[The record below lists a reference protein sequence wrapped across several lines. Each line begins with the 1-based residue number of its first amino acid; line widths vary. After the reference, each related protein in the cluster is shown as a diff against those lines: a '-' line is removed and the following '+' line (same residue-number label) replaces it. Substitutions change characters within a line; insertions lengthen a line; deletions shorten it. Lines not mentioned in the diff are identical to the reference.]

1 MKCMLLSAGLGK
13 RLRPLTH
20 QTPKPLVKL
29 AGKSL
34 IEHHLERLAG
44 AGYEEIVINLS
55 YLGDQIKQ
63 QLQDGRRHG
72 VRIEYSHE
80 GEQPLGTGGGIIH
93 ALPLLGNKPFLVISS
108 DIWCDHPLSFPD
120 LEQDMA
126 YLVLV
131 DNPPHHPEGDFVYQ
145 SGKVYNTGKRFLTFS
160 GIGVYA
166 PELFR
171 NRSSRQLALAPLLH
185 SAVEQGHVSAEYY
198 TGQWFDIG
206 TAERLKQ
213 AEIFFSETG

>member
-1 MKCMLLSAGLGK
+1 MLLSAGLGK

-108 DIWCDHPLSFPD
+108 DIWCDHPLSFPE

-126 YLVLV
+126 HLILV

-145 SGKVYNTGKRFLTFS
+145 SGKVYNTGKSFLTFS
-160 GIGVYA
+160 GIGVYT

-171 NRSSRQLALAPLLH
+171 NRSTRQLALAPLLH
-185 SAVEQGHVSAEYY
+185 SAVALGHVSAEYY

-213 AEIFFSETG
+213 AENIFSEAG